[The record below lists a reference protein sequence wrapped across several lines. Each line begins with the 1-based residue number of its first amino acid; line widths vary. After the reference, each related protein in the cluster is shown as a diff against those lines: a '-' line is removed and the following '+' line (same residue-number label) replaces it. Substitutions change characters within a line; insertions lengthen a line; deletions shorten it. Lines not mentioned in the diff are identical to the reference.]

1 MVQKK
6 LGDYGK
12 RSPAKKP
19 AAKPAAKPKAKPV
32 GPIARRAGYSVHV
45 REHWRR
51 PR

>member
-19 AAKPAAKPKAKPV
+19 AAKPAAKPAGKPA
-32 GPIARRAGYSVHV
+32 PRSVPKKSAATPALKKK
-45 REHWRR
+45 R
-51 PR
+51 

>member
-19 AAKPAAKPKAKPV
+19 AAKPAVKKKTY
-32 GPIARRAGYSVHV
+32 RTHCETCRLYRAC
-45 REHWRR
+45 
-51 PR
+51 P